1 MTSQTTKVLTWIANL
16 VGACMIAALIV
27 FGIVAV
33 EKFRVVNDY
42 WREFNE
48 KSTVTS
54 QFLLKLKSEFGYGGF
69 IHNFKNYI
77 LRGDDQYA
85 FLVADDI
92 VKVRATLAQLRSL
105 LVTEEEKAALAKVE
119 LVFRAY
125 ADNLEAAERLI
136 QAGRTP
142 TDVDA
147 VVRVDDRPAIEG
159 FDEIAASLRARSRMT
174 ATKTEVELN
183 AAIDFL
189 ALGGVLIGFII
200 LITIMVNLFLRRIV
214 SDNAKIQAADRAKS
228 EFLANM
234 SHEIRTPLNAIV
246 GLSGLALRTDLTE
259 QQRDYLDK
267 VQTSSH
273 SLLGI
278 INDILDFSKIEA
290 GKLDVEEID
299 FQLDRV
305 FEDLSDIMIARASD
319 KPLEM
324 AFRIDPDTPLDLRGD
339 PLRLGQ
345 ILINLTSNAI
355 KFTEHGEILVEVKFR
370 GLEDDKVRLRFEVS
384 DTGIGMNEEQV
395 AGLFQPFSQAD
406 ESTTRR
412 FGGTGLGLAISKTLV
427 MLMGGE
433 IGVHSAPGK
442 GSTFW
447 FTVTAKRAV
456 APVAR
461 RQPSPDLRGLRVL
474 VVDDNQTARTILTE
488 ALQAM
493 SFDATAVHSGEAA
506 LAELSR
512 SVTDGDP
519 APYRLVLM
527 DWSMPGFDGI
537 ETMREI
543 KKIKGLAALP
553 TVIVVTAFGREQ
565 VRNTAQEV
573 GAEAFLVKPVNQS
586 TLFDTIMTIFGKEQ
600 AAPVAALGGRR
611 TGAQIRLTGKRI
623 LLAEDNEINQLVAVE
638 ILQAEGMIVDVAGNG
653 REALQ
658 MVKGRHYDAVLMDIQ
673 MPEMDGFEATQLI
686 REDRRFQRLPII
698 AMTAHAMVEERAKCL
713 ASGMNDHVAK
723 PIDPDLLFAALAKW
737 IRPPEPLPAV
747 ADEGQKVKHRR
758 AEDIPVIAL
767 PDQVAGFDMAAARTA
782 LGNNEALLARLFADF
797 LAKYTSYGD
806 KIGEA
811 LAASDRETAERT
823 AHSLKGVSG
832 TLCATRVYAAATAVD
847 AALRD
852 DPAGDGA
859 QDLLREL
866 SEALDEVRQ
875 SLSAVIGTN

>member
-1 MTSQTTKVLTWIANL
+1 MTSQTIKVLTWIANL

-77 LRGDDQYA
+77 LRGDDRYA

-92 VKVRATLAQLRSL
+92 VMVRATLAQLRPL
-105 LVTEEEKAALAKVE
+105 LVTKEEKAALAKVE
-119 LVFRAY
+119 VVFRAY

-136 QAGRTP
+136 QADRTP

-159 FDEIAASLRARSRMT
+159 FDEIAASLRARSRKI
-174 ATKTEVELN
+174 AAKTEVELN

-395 AGLFQPFSQAD
+395 AGLFQAFSQAD
-406 ESTTRR
+406 ESTTPRV
-412 FGGTGLGLAISKTLV
+412 GGTGLGLAISKTLV
-427 MLMGGE
+427 TLMGGE
-433 IGVHSAPGK
+433 IGVHSTPGQ

-447 FTVTAKRAV
+447 FTVSAKRAV
-456 APVAR
+456 DPVAR

-553 TVIVVTAFGREQ
+553 TVIVVTAFGREK
-565 VRNTAQEV
+565 VRNSAQEV

-611 TGAQIRLTGKRI
+611 TGAQVSLTGKRI
-623 LLAEDNEINQLVAVE
+623 LLAEDNEINQLVAIE

-737 IRPPEPLPAV
+737 IRPPESLPTV

-758 AEDIPVIAL
+758 VEDTPVIAL

-797 LAKYTSYGD
+797 LDKYTSYGD
-806 KIGEA
+806 KIAEA
-811 LAASDRETAERT
+811 LAAGDGETAERT

-852 DPAGDGA
+852 DPAGDEA

-875 SLSAVIGTN
+875 SLTAAIGTN

>member
-54 QFLLKLKSEFGYGGF
+54 QFLLRLKTEFGYGGF

-77 LRGDDQYA
+77 LRGDDRYA

-105 LVTEEEKAALAKVE
+105 LVTEKEKAALAKVE
-119 LVFRAY
+119 VVFRAY
-125 ADNLEAAERLI
+125 TDNLEDAERLI

-147 VVRVDDRPAIEG
+147 IVRVNDRPAIEG
-159 FDEIAASLRARSRMT
+159 FDEIAASLRARSRLI
-174 ATKTEVELN
+174 AAKTEVELK

-200 LITIMVNLFLRRIV
+200 LITIMINLFLRRIV

-246 GLSGLALRTDLTE
+246 GLSGLTLRTDLTE

-611 TGAQIRLTGKRI
+611 TGAQVSLTGKRI
-623 LLAEDNEINQLVAVE
+623 LLAEDNEINQLVAIE

-737 IRPPEPLPAV
+737 IRPPESLPAV
-747 ADEGQKVKHRR
+747 ADEGQKVKHRHE
-758 AEDIPVIAL
+758 EDTPVIAL

-806 KIGEA
+806 KIAEA
-811 LAASDRETAERT
+811 LAAGDGETAERT

-832 TLCATRVYAAATAVD
+832 TLCATRVYAAAAAVD

-859 QDLLREL
+859 QDLVREL

-875 SLSAVIGTN
+875 SLTAAIGTN